1 MALLTIIT
9 ARNTKTVRTAELSK
23 EARRAVRERLD
34 RNPLVRLYE
43 VESVTETER
52 RTWGDLQGHWKNR

>member
-43 VESVTETER
+43 VESVTGTER